1 MILLILII
9 IIIIIYIY
17 IYIYMCVHYVL
28 MFFQQSLTEN
38 RLVLKAWRVA
48 TNKSM
53 YVIHIPQHNNLSPTS
68 LLVTLTF
75 TNQPGK
81 QTQTGS

>member
-1 MILLILII
+1 MILLLLII
-9 IIIIIYIY
+9 III
-17 IYIYMCVHYVL
+17 IYMCVHYVL

-38 RLVLKAWRVA
+38 KLVLKAWRVA

-53 YVIHIPQHNNLSPTS
+53 YVIHIPQHNNLSPAS
-68 LLVTLTF
+68 LLITLTF